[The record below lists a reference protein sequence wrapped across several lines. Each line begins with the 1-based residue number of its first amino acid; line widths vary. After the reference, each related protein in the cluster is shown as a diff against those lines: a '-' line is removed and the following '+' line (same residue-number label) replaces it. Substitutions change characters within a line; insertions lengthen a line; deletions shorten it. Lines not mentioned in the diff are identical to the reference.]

1 MPFLF
6 ELSNLQSARRTDV
19 TMTENPRNERV
30 RSLERGLEII
40 EFLSRRTRSS
50 LADLRQ
56 ATGYSNA
63 TLLRLLASLQHRGW
77 VRRNIVEGQYELSHS
92 FGKVLGENAR
102 AHPLAELAGPILLDL
117 KGRRTGL
124 PSDLNA
130 VTGPGRIEIIEST
143 RLRGPM
149 APTRTALGIR
159 PSMVLSAHGRAI
171 LAFSPEPVA
180 EKHLES
186 LKNFAGKEEL
196 RMIEGGFLATEIA
209 DTRKRGFG
217 LREAA
222 YWQAPFDP
230 GPELGAMAVP
240 IISSSGVHG
249 SISILWM
256 VDDMNID
263 EVLAFGCLD
272 DLQKAARRVADV
284 LDRERIK
291 APDILSM

>member
-1 MPFLF
+1 MM
-6 ELSNLQSARRTDV
+6 
-19 TMTENPRNERV
+19 MTENPRNERV

-92 FGKVLGENAR
+92 IGKVLGENAR

-180 EKHLES
+180 ERHLES
-186 LKNFAGKEEL
+186 LRQIAGKEEL
-196 RMIEGGFLATEIA
+196 RMIESGFLAREIEE
-209 DTRKRGFG
+209 TRQRGFG

-240 IISSSGVHG
+240 IISKSGVHG

-256 VDDMNID
+256 IDDMGID

-272 DLQKAARRVADV
+272 DLQKAAKRVAEV
-284 LDRERIK
+284 LDREGIK
-291 APDILSM
+291 APDILSAQTLPGNV

>member
-1 MPFLF
+1 MA
-6 ELSNLQSARRTDV
+6 ETD
-19 TMTENPRNERV
+19 RNERV

-40 EFLSRRTRSS
+40 EYLSRHTRSS

-92 FGKVLGENAR
+92 IGKVLGEKAR
-102 AHPLAELAGPILLDL
+102 AHPLAELAGPILLEL
-117 KGRRTGL
+117 KGRQAGL

-130 VTGPGRIEIIEST
+130 VVGAGRIEIIEST

-171 LAFSPEPVA
+171 LAFSPERVA
-180 EKHLES
+180 ERHLES
-186 LKNFAGKEEL
+186 IRNMASKEETRL
-196 RMIEGGFLATEIA
+196 IESGFLEREIA
-209 DTRKRGFG
+209 ETRQRGFG

-240 IISSSGVHG
+240 IISKSGVHG

-256 VDDMNID
+256 IDDMDIN

-272 DLQKAARRVADV
+272 DLQKAAKRVAEV

-291 APDILSM
+291 APDVLSTPH

>member
-1 MPFLF
+1 MM
-6 ELSNLQSARRTDV
+6 
-19 TMTENPRNERV
+19 MTENPRNERV

-92 FGKVLGENAR
+92 IGKVLGENAR

-186 LKNFAGKEEL
+186 LRQIAGKEEL
-196 RMIEGGFLATEIA
+196 RMIESGFLAREIEE
-209 DTRKRGFG
+209 TRQRGFG

-240 IISSSGVHG
+240 IISKSGVHG

-256 VDDMNID
+256 IDDMGID

-272 DLQKAARRVADV
+272 DLQKAAKRVAEV
-284 LDRERIK
+284 LDREGIK
-291 APDILSM
+291 APDILSAQTLPGNR

>member
-1 MPFLF
+1 MM
-6 ELSNLQSARRTDV
+6 EKDQS
-19 TMTENPRNERV
+19 ERV

-40 EFLSRRTRSS
+40 EYLSRRTRTS

-92 FGKVLGENAR
+92 IGKVLGEKAR

-117 KGRRTGL
+117 KGRQAGL

-130 VTGPGRIEIIEST
+130 VMGAGRIEIIEST

-171 LAFSPEPVA
+171 LAFSPEAVA
-180 EKHLES
+180 ELHLES
-186 LKNFAGKEEL
+186 LRQIAGKEEL
-196 RMIEGGFLATEIA
+196 RMIESGFLAREIEE
-209 DTRKRGFG
+209 TRQRGFG

-240 IISSSGVHG
+240 IISKSGVHG

-256 VDDMNID
+256 IDDMDID

-272 DLQKAARRVADV
+272 DLQKAARRVAEV

-291 APDILSM
+291 ALDIL

>member
-1 MPFLF
+1 
-6 ELSNLQSARRTDV
+6 
-19 TMTENPRNERV
+19 MTETSRNERV

-40 EFLSRRTRSS
+40 EYLSRRTRSS
-50 LADLRQ
+50 LADIRQ

-92 FGKVLGENAR
+92 IGKVLGEKSR

-117 KGRRTGL
+117 KGRQAGL

-130 VTGPGRIEIIEST
+130 VISAGRIEIIEST

-180 EKHLES
+180 TRHLES
-186 LKNFAGKEEL
+186 LRNIAGKEEL
-196 RMIEGGFLATEIA
+196 RMIDSGLLAKEIA
-209 DTRKRGFG
+209 ETRRRGFG
-217 LREAA
+217 LREEA

-240 IISSSGVHG
+240 IISGSGVHG

-256 VDDMNID
+256 VDDMSVD

-272 DLQKAARRVADV
+272 DLQKAAGRVAKM

-291 APDILSM
+291 APDILSDMK

>member
-1 MPFLF
+1 
-6 ELSNLQSARRTDV
+6 
-19 TMTENPRNERV
+19 MTNTSESERV

-50 LADLRQ
+50 LADLRR

-92 FGKVLGENAR
+92 IGKVLGDKAR
-102 AHPLAELAGPILLDL
+102 AHPLAELAAPILLDL
-117 KGRRTGL
+117 KGRQTGL

-171 LAFSPEPVA
+171 LAFSPEAVA

-186 LKNFAGKEEL
+186 LRKIASKEEL
-196 RMIEGGFLATEIA
+196 RLIESGFLATEIA
-209 DTRKRGFG
+209 ETRQRGFG
-217 LREAA
+217 LREAS

-240 IISSSGVHG
+240 IISKSGVHG

-256 VDDMNID
+256 IDDMNID

-272 DLQKAARRVADV
+272 DLQKAAGRIAGV
-284 LDRERIK
+284 LERERIR
-291 APDILSM
+291 APEILSM

>member
-1 MPFLF
+1 
-6 ELSNLQSARRTDV
+6 
-19 TMTENPRNERV
+19 MTENAQNERV
-30 RSLERGLEII
+30 RSLERGLEVI
-40 EFLSRRTRSS
+40 EFLSRHTRSS
-50 LADLRQ
+50 LADIRR

-92 FGKVLGENAR
+92 IGKVLGEKAR
-102 AHPLAELAGPILLDL
+102 AHPLAELAAPILLDL
-117 KGRRTGL
+117 KGRQTGL

-180 EKHLES
+180 QKHLES
-186 LKNFAGKEEL
+186 LRKIASKEEL
-196 RMIEGGFLATEIA
+196 RLIESGFLATEIA
-209 DTRKRGFG
+209 ETRARGFG

-240 IISSSGVHG
+240 IISKSGVHG

-256 VDDMNID
+256 VDDMRID

-272 DLQKAARRVADV
+272 DLQKAAKRVADV
-284 LDRERIK
+284 LDRERIR
-291 APDILSM
+291 APDILSL

>member
-1 MPFLF
+1 
-6 ELSNLQSARRTDV
+6 
-19 TMTENPRNERV
+19 MTEDPQNDRV

-40 EFLSRRTRSS
+40 EFLSRHTRSS
-50 LADLRQ
+50 LADLRH

-92 FGKVLGENAR
+92 IGKVLGEKAR

-117 KGRRTGL
+117 KGRQAGL

-171 LAFSPEPVA
+171 LAFSPDPVA
-180 EKHLES
+180 SRHLES
-186 LKNFAGKEEL
+186 LRRIGSKEEL
-196 RMIEGGFLATEIA
+196 RLIESGFLATEIA

-240 IISSSGVHG
+240 IISKTGVHG

-256 VDDMNID
+256 VDDMRID

-272 DLQKAARRVADV
+272 DLQKAAKRVAEV

-291 APDILSM
+291 APDILCL

>member
-1 MPFLF
+1 M
-6 ELSNLQSARRTDV
+6 
-19 TMTENPRNERV
+19 MTENPRNERV

-92 FGKVLGENAR
+92 IGKVLGENAR

-180 EKHLES
+180 ERHLES
-186 LKNFAGKEEL
+186 LRQIAGKEEL
-196 RMIEGGFLATEIA
+196 RMIESGFLAREIEE
-209 DTRKRGFG
+209 TRQRGFG

-240 IISSSGVHG
+240 IISKSGVHG

-256 VDDMNID
+256 IDDMGID

-272 DLQKAARRVADV
+272 DLQKAAKRVAEV
-284 LDRERIK
+284 LDREGIK
-291 APDILSM
+291 APDILSAQTLPGNV